1 MLPASRSSGPSPLVA
16 ASISLAA
23 GLALSFVR
31 HAGYRGHE
39 IDDHRPEGRRLR
51 LV

>member
-1 MLPASRSSGPSPLVA
+1 MSSVVGAEPAGVQPA

-31 HAGYRGHE
+31 NAGYRGHE
-39 IDDHRPEGRRLR
+39 IDYHRPEGRRLR